1 MRNVEIADQLGTV
14 RRGPAPMGAAG
25 TGLGGREVAQAHAA
39 PGGINRFLWGAL
51 IISFPFTAL
60 DFWDHRMPT
69 TLSEPAFYLTALL
82 MLLTMA
88 EDLARQKKLFFPKRR
103 SFLIFLA
110 FIAYAGLPIV
120 LVPHLRYSWWPGLN
134 PVTKSYTAWLQLA
147 IAASV
152 TYLTLRFVQSWEDF
166 RFALKCS
173 FVGFLLALAAGGL
186 QIAAA
191 FRPRSLAADLF
202 MLLHG
207 LSAQFS
213 GRLDLLGEEPAMGGD
228 YLLAI
233 VPFLILGSFY
243 WKSRWWTFVWSAVAI
258 ALLCG
263 TLSFGSYAALLGSA
277 LVTGLVITRRGS
289 RGFLAPVLLL
299 VLAVGVIGASTR
311 DSLHWSVRDRVW
323 DILENGLGP
332 SLQSESTRSRW
343 ASAETTFNVFLD
355 HPLMGVGLGMPRFYV
370 HEYMPSWAMSD
381 VSIRSSVM
389 GNTPGG
395 ISSNNQFI
403 ELLASTGLPGC
414 LLFVAFLLSMLADS
428 YGAVRCA
435 KEKWKRRALA
445 GIFFALVAQIFHYF
459 ALNDFAFRYWFFIWG
474 LAICSRQLV
483 MKDDRR
489 MARRKPGFV
498 YPPFA
503 PRDLSRS

>member
-1 MRNVEIADQLGTV
+1 VEIADQLGTV
-14 RRGPAPMGAAG
+14 RRSPAPRGAAP
-25 TGLGGREVAQAHAA
+25 TGLGGREVAQADAA
-39 PGGINRFLWGAL
+39 PGGINTFLWGAL

-60 DFWDHRMPT
+60 DFWHHTMPT
-69 TLSEPAFYLTALL
+69 TLSEPAFYLTTLL
-82 MLLTMA
+82 MLLTIA
-88 EDLARQKKLFFPKRR
+88 EDLARQKKLFFPKGR
-103 SFLIFLA
+103 SFLILLA
-110 FIAYAGLPIV
+110 FIAYAGLPIF

-173 FVGFLLALAAGGL
+173 FVGFLLALGAGGL
-186 QIAAA
+186 QIAGA
-191 FRPRSLAADLF
+191 FWPRGLAADLF
-202 MLLHG
+202 LLLHG

-213 GRLDLLGEEPAMGGD
+213 GRLDLLGQEPAMGGD

-233 VPFLILGSFY
+233 LPFLVLGSFY
-243 WKSRWWTFVWSAVAI
+243 WKSLWWTFLWSAVGI

-277 LVTGLVITRRGS
+277 LVTGLVISQRGS
-289 RGFLAPVLLL
+289 RCFLVPVLLL
-299 VLAVGVIGASTR
+299 VLAMGAVGTSTR
-311 DSLHWSVRDRVW
+311 DSLYWSVRDRAW
-323 DILENGLGP
+323 DILDNGLGP
-332 SLQSESTRSRW
+332 DLQSWSTRSRF
-343 ASAETTFNVFLD
+343 AGAETTFNIFLD

-370 HEYMPSWAMSD
+370 YEYMPSWAMSD
-381 VSIRSSVM
+381 AVLRRSVM
-389 GNTPGG
+389 GNNPAGV
-395 ISSNNQFI
+395 SSNNLFI
-403 ELLASTGLPGC
+403 ELLASTGLPGF
-414 LLFVAFLLSMLADS
+414 LLFVSFLLSMLAGS
-428 YGAVRCA
+428 YQAVRCA
-435 KEKWKRRALA
+435 KEKWKRNALA

-483 MKDDRR
+483 MQDDRR
-489 MARRKPGFV
+489 MARRTSSFV
-498 YPPFA
+498 YQPFA